1 MEQRRERG
9 LPALVEGKMPSLH
22 CFLRAG
28 AALVEGRMPSLH
40 CFLRAG
46 AAASGSENVQGH
58 S

>member
-28 AALVEGRMPSLH
+28 AA
-40 CFLRAG
+40 
-46 AAASGSENVQGH
+46 ASGSENVQGH